1 MVVTLTVMCQAT
13 TDVGG
18 AGSTDVVPGWCGALY
33 LLHSYKEGGFD
44 CTVAVRIMLPTVS
57 ESLFESP

>member
-1 MVVTLTVMCQAT
+1 MTLTVMCQAT
-13 TDVGG
+13 TDVDG

-33 LLHSYKEGGFD
+33 LLHSYKEGRFD